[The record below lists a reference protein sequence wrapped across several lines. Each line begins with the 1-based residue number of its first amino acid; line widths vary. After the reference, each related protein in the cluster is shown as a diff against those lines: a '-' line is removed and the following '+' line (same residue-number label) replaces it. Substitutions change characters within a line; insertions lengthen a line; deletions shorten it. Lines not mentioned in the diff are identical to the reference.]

1 MAAAA
6 QQVEQFEVDSGGVA
20 IRGEREGEGPVL
32 VCCHG
37 LTATRRYVLHGSR
50 LLARRGLR
58 VVSYDARGH
67 GESGPAPS
75 SDRYGYPDLA
85 DDLERIIE
93 SLAGPAASS
102 ERGVVLAGHSMG
114 AHTIVALALARPDLV
129 RGLVVIGPVY
139 PGGEIRESA
148 LASWD
153 ALARALREGGPEEFA
168 DAVAEG
174 YEGEDRDLIH
184 RLALERIRLHRDLGA
199 VVDALATVPRSR
211 PFGER
216 QDLAAITAP
225 TLVVASHDRLD
236 PAHPYACA
244 VAYAETIPGARLIS
258 EEEGASPLAWQ
269 GGRLTREI
277 AAFAEQAGL
286 LGG

>member
-85 DDLERIIE
+85 DDLERVIE
-93 SLAGPAASS
+93 SLAG
-102 ERGVVLAGHSMG
+102 
-114 AHTIVALALARPDLV
+114 PDLV
-129 RGLVVIGPVY
+129 RGLVIIGPVY